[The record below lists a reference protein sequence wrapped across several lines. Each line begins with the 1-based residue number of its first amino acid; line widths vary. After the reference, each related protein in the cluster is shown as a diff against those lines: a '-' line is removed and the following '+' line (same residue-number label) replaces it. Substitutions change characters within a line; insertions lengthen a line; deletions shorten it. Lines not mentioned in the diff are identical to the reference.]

1 MEEKN
6 NPPAKPARKK
16 GLILLLVLLLLG
28 GILAGGVWVWHRWQ
42 YVSTDDAQVK
52 GNLVSLSPK
61 VPGRILKLL
70 VDEGAVV
77 KKDQV
82 LFELDKDDYQAA
94 LAQAGASLEKSQ
106 QELAQAVAILSLTR
120 ERVSQGIGT
129 AQASLLEAG
138 EGLQFS
144 KEDALLQADRVKKEI
159 EQAQANGQAARA
171 RVLEGKANLEN
182 SQKEFDRNAELF
194 RRQFV
199 AETSKDAAETALQVA
214 QSKYQVALEN
224 EREAQ
229 AQLELAKA
237 NQRSI
242 VLKQQTVRIA
252 EQILQKAKHGFI
264 LAQEEKRQIQIQE
277 KNIELLRAKV
287 KEAEA
292 AFKLAEIRLRET
304 SVASPISGI
313 VSKRFSD
320 QGQIVQAGQPVF
332 VVNDPGEKWVVANVE
347 ETKIRRVQRGATAK
361 VKADAF
367 PKHPFEGKVEF
378 VGSAAISEFALLPAD
393 NPSGN
398 FIKITHRLPVRI
410 SVSDPENQLRPGMM
424 VVVDIEAK

>member
-16 GLILLLVLLLLG
+16 GLILLLVILLLG
-28 GILAGGVWVWHRWQ
+28 GTLAGGAWVWHRWQ

-70 VDEGAVV
+70 VDEGTAV
-77 KKDQV
+77 KKDQM

-94 LAQAGASLEKSQ
+94 LSQAGAALEKAR

-120 ERVSQGIGT
+120 GRVSLGIGT
-129 AQASLLEAG
+129 AQASLTEAG

-144 KEDALLQADRVKKEI
+144 REDALLQADRVKKEI
-159 EQAQANGQAARA
+159 DQAQANGQAARA

-182 SQKEFDRNAELF
+182 AQKEFDRSAELF

-242 VLKQQTVRIA
+242 ILKQQTVRIA
-252 EQILQKAKHGFI
+252 EQVLQKAKHGFA

-292 AFKLAEIRLRET
+292 TFRLAEIRLQET
-304 SVASPISGI
+304 AVTSPISGV

-320 QGQIVQAGQPVF
+320 RGQIVQAGQPVF
-332 VVNDPGEKWVVANVE
+332 VVNDPADKWVVANVE

-378 VGSAAISEFALLPAD
+378 VGSAAISEFALLPTD

-410 SVSDPENQLRPGMM
+410 SVNDPEDQLRPGMM
-424 VVVDIEAK
+424 VVVDIKAK